1 MATASGAFSSYPS
14 LLSLRAECY
23 IIQSDPANNRSLV
36 RADAYIDF
44 SGNSATSYNN
54 TVNLSINGTGGS
66 WNIGTQSYSG
76 AGARLVVSGFDVWV
90 GHDTNGYLGSIAF
103 GVSAS
108 TGGWGSASGSNS
120 LGGFTDYDRRPGSP
134 SISTSRTLRDVSV
147 TLGAVS
153 SPAGT
158 ATYYCQRSE
167 NGGAYGDTKTG
178 QTPSYTNLTAGSTQ
192 QFRSYASNSDGTS
205 GYTYSTAVTIPT
217 VPSAPAL
224 INVTSVAGLDMTVGI
239 STSASNGGEPIT
251 GYTMEY
257 NNGSGWTG
265 STPVVGNSVTYTNLT
280 PGLNYQFR
288 AYATNAI
295 GNSAYATSATVFLSA
310 GGRRWTGSA
319 WIPTATAKRWTG
331 TAWVP
336 LTTAKRWNG
345 STWVNLS

>member
-1 MATASGAFSSYPS
+1 MATVIAGFSSYPTIVK
-14 LLSLRAECY
+14 LRMECY
-23 IIQSDPANNRSLV
+23 IVQEDPGNNRSLV
-36 RADAYIDF
+36 RADAYIDV
-44 SGNSATSYNN
+44 SGSASSYNISIGMN
-54 TVNLSINGTGGS
+54 INGTGGGWDLGYRS
-66 WNIGTQSYSG
+66 FGSG
-76 AGARLVVSGFDVWV
+76 NHLVVGGWDVWV
-90 GHDTNGYLGSIAF
+90 GHDTNGYLGSIGF
-103 GVSAS
+103 SAS
-108 TGGWGSASGSNS
+108 ASSGGWGSASAGGGS
-120 LGGFTDYDRRPGSP
+120 LGGFRDYDRSPGSP
-134 SISTSRTLRDVSV
+134 TISTSRTTNNVSV
-147 TLGAVS
+147 ALGAVS

-158 ATYYCQRSE
+158 PTYYCQRSE

-178 QTPSYTNLTAGSTQ
+178 QSPSYSNLLAGSTQ

-205 GYTYSTAVTIPT
+205 GYTYSTAVSIPT
-217 VPSAPAL
+217 VPSAPAS

-239 STSASNGGEPIT
+239 SASSSTGGEPIT

-288 AYATNAI
+288 AYATNAM

>member
-1 MATASGAFSSYPS
+1 MATAIGGFSSYPS
-14 LLSLRAECY
+14 IVKVRMECY
-23 IIQSDPANNRSLV
+23 ILQTDSANNRTLV
-36 RADAYIDF
+36 RADAYIDV
-44 SGNSATSYNN
+44 SGSASSYNISIGMN
-54 TVNLSINGTGGS
+54 INGTGGG
-66 WNIGTQSYSG
+66 WDIGYRSLGSG
-76 AGARLVVSGFDVWV
+76 NHLMVGGWDVWV
-90 GHDTNGYLGSIAF
+90 GHDANGYNGGIGFSI
-103 GVSAS
+103 SATS
-108 TGGWGSASGSNS
+108 GGWGSASASNS

-134 SISTSRTLRDVSV
+134 SISTTRTVNSVSV
-147 TLGAVS
+147 ALGSVS

-167 NGGAYGDTKTG
+167 NSGTWGDTKTG
-178 QTPSYTNLTAGSTQ
+178 QSPSYTGLTAGSTQ

-205 GYTYSTAVTIPT
+205 AYTYSTSVSIPT
-217 VPSAPAL
+217 VPSAPAS

-239 STSASNGGEPIT
+239 SASASTGGEPIT

-288 AYATNAI
+288 AYATNAM
-295 GNSAYATSATVFLSA
+295 GNSSYATSATVFLSA

-319 WIPTATAKRWTG
+319 WIPTATAKRW
-331 TAWVP
+331 
-336 LTTAKRWNG
+336 NG

>member
-1 MATASGAFSSYPS
+1 MATAIGGFSSYPTIVKY
-14 LLSLRAECY
+14 RVECY

-36 RADAYIDF
+36 RADSYIDVSGSASSYNVNVSITINGSTGSWSLGYLSYG
-44 SGNSATSYNN
+44 SGNH
-54 TVNLSINGTGGS
+54 
-66 WNIGTQSYSG
+66 
-76 AGARLVVSGFDVWV
+76 LVVAGYDVWV
-90 GHDTNGYLGSIAF
+90 GHDANGYLGSIGFSGGAT
-103 GVSAS
+103 S
-108 TGGWGSASGSNS
+108 GGWGSASASNS
-120 LGGFTDYDRRPGSP
+120 LGGFTDYDRRPASP
-134 SISTSRTLRDVSV
+134 AISTSRSVDDVTV
-147 TLGAVS
+147 TLANVS

-178 QTPSYTNLTAGSTQ
+178 QSLAYNNLLAGSTQ

-205 GYTYSTAVTIPT
+205 GYTYSTAVNIPT
-217 VPSAPAL
+217 VPSAPAS

-239 STSASNGGEPIT
+239 SASAGTGGEPIT
-251 GYTMEY
+251 SYTMEY

-265 STPVVGNSVTYTNLT
+265 STPVFGNSVTYTNLT

-310 GGRRWTGSA
+310 GGRRWNGSG
-319 WIPTATAKRWTG
+319 WTPTATAKRWTG
-331 TAWVP
+331 TVWAP

-345 STWVNLS
+345 SGWVNLS